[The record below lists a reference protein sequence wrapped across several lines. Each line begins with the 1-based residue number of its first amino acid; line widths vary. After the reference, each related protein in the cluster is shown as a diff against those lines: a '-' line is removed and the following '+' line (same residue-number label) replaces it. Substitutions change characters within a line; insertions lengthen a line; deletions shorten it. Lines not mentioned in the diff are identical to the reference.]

1 MSNDLERLKLITI
14 GKLMDD
20 PDKLLNK
27 QLIIGFDVSE
37 TKDHCSLIVGI
48 KRGEKEFMVVNEF
61 YDDEADKI
69 YKMLMGDKNDNN

>member
-1 MSNDLERLKLITI
+1 MDNNLEKLKITTI
-14 GKLMDD
+14 QKLMDN

-27 QLIIGFDVSE
+27 PLMIGFDVSE

-48 KRGEKEFMVVNEF
+48 KRGETEFMVVNEF

-69 YKMLMGDKNDNN
+69 YKMLIGDKNDNN